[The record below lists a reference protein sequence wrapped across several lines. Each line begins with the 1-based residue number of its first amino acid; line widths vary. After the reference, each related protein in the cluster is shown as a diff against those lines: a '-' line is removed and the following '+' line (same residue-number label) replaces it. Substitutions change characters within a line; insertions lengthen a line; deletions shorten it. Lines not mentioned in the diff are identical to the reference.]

1 MLLVLDNF
9 EQVLEAAPVV
19 ADLLQSAPGLRVL
32 VTSRVVLRV
41 RGEQEWRVD
50 PLGVPPPGSTLAVLA
65 EAPAVRLFTDR
76 ARDVQPGFTLTSQN
90 AAAVAELCRR
100 LDGLP
105 LALELAAAR
114 MRLLTPEEILAR
126 LPGPLE
132 RPGAVADLPGRQQT
146 LTGTIQWSYDLL
158 PAPARQLLARL
169 SVFAAPFTAAAAE
182 AVAGPDPGDAVHD
195 GDAVQDL
202 ATLLDHSMITPA
214 ERADGQ
220 RAFRLLDPIRRF
232 AAAQLTDPGPAL
244 SQLERYLLGVLD
256 AASPQHG
263 SQDRDMRRLDSEQ
276 PNLRT
281 VLAWIA
287 RDGRPADKLIR
298 ALSDV
303 WVWMLVRGHLRQ
315 SSTLWQQIAPL
326 LAQEPRSGGDRLA
339 RAWLLVAGW
348 TNQGFTNPID
358 LVDEILPDAR
368 RVEKPWRTALMLLAR
383 GITRVDN
390 AHGQARADFAEALSV
405 AQAAGDPLIVG
416 YVQAHYGALLCLDGD
431 LDQARALH
439 QEALTIARSVGD
451 ENLRA
456 EAHYVLAVDAL
467 AAGDA
472 GTAAPELAA
481 AVRHYRNLSHFEG
494 LTRCLGALSGL
505 ALKRGDP
512 DLAARLIGTAAAV
525 RDRFG
530 LQPWPWVPQAEQP
543 SIERAAA
550 LLPGGEYAAQLAAG
564 RSQTIDE
571 ALTAALPIPEN
582 RQLAAT

>member
-1 MLLVLDNF
+1 
-9 EQVLEAAPVV
+9 
-19 ADLLQSAPGLRVL
+19 
-32 VTSRVVLRV
+32 
-41 RGEQEWRVD
+41 
-50 PLGVPPPGSTLAVLA
+50 
-65 EAPAVRLFTDR
+65 
-76 ARDVQPGFTLTSQN
+76 
-90 AAAVAELCRR
+90 
-100 LDGLP
+100 
-105 LALELAAAR
+105 
-114 MRLLTPEEILAR
+114 
-126 LPGPLE
+126 
-132 RPGAVADLPGRQQT
+132 
-146 LTGTIQWSYDLL
+146 
-158 PAPARQLLARL
+158 
-169 SVFAAPFTAAAAE
+169 
-182 AVAGPDPGDAVHD
+182 
-195 GDAVQDL
+195 
-202 ATLLDHSMITPA
+202 
-214 ERADGQ
+214 
-220 RAFRLLDPIRRF
+220 
-232 AAAQLTDPGPAL
+232 
-244 SQLERYLLGVLD
+244 VLD

-456 EAHYVLAVDAL
+456 EAHYVLAVDAI

-543 SIERAAA
+543 TIDRAAA

-571 ALTAALPIPEN
+571 ALTAALPILED
-582 RQLAAT
+582 RQPAGT